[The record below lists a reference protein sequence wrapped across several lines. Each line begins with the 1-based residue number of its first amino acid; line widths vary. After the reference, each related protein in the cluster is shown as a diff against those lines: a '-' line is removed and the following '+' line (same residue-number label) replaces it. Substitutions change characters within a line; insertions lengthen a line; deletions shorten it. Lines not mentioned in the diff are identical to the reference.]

1 MNHGGYIKDNQY
13 VGGKINYYD
22 YVDKDRMSL
31 VEVDSM
37 VRGLNQNYGGMRIN
51 YWYKIGDNGLTK
63 LETDLDAVRMCRC
76 VPQDRLVTIYLD
88 HLQLDPEYVEL
99 SDDDDEL
106 FMEDDFHEF
115 AFSQAG
121 SSAVVIEEL
130 PDSPKRQPS
139 VVTNDV
145 PDLPK
150 KDTPKK
156 QPKKAFGIVIREPEW
171 HDVVPTQVSIA
182 LVHDPKDKGKNKV
195 DEVIAATKFDDQQN
209 LMDVPG
215 YDEPRNSRSR
225 SLLPNDYEEGLWFE
239 NSSEDEDYAP
249 EFDKDD
255 YNDYGVDDDWLGGME
270 IEFNETGKWIGGGGQ
285 GSKGGLDGHGSSASM
300 DHDKDMLFK
309 DNEQLY
315 GAIDSDEECIGYEV
329 NSDGEE
335 EGDGYPEFNP
345 KTDMFNPQFCNGMK
359 FATAKILRAAVRERA
374 IQKGWEPSFYKT
386 DSWRVDVICKAQ
398 NCPFE
403 LYASKMQHEST
414 LQIKRYNGKHTCAR
428 VNVNSSVRVPYL
440 IEKFSEQIKLNPG
453 WDTGTTLCRTR

>member
-139 VVTNDV
+139 VATNDV

-150 KDTPKK
+150 KDTLKK
-156 QPKKAFGIVIREPEW
+156 QPKKAFGIVIREPE
-171 HDVVPTQVSIA
+171 
-182 LVHDPKDKGKNKV
+182 
-195 DEVIAATKFDDQQN
+195 
-209 LMDVPG
+209 
-215 YDEPRNSRSR
+215 
-225 SLLPNDYEEGLWFE
+225 
-239 NSSEDEDYAP
+239 
-249 EFDKDD
+249 
-255 YNDYGVDDDWLGGME
+255 
-270 IEFNETGKWIGGGGQ
+270 
-285 GSKGGLDGHGSSASM
+285 
-300 DHDKDMLFK
+300 
-309 DNEQLY
+309 
-315 GAIDSDEECIGYEV
+315 
-329 NSDGEE
+329 
-335 EGDGYPEFNP
+335 
-345 KTDMFNPQFCNGMK
+345 
-359 FATAKILRAAVRERA
+359 
-374 IQKGWEPSFYKT
+374 
-386 DSWRVDVICKAQ
+386 
-398 NCPFE
+398 
-403 LYASKMQHEST
+403 
-414 LQIKRYNGKHTCAR
+414 
-428 VNVNSSVRVPYL
+428 
-440 IEKFSEQIKLNPG
+440 
-453 WDTGTTLCRTR
+453 